1 MNKLLLIS
9 SIALASFSL
18 IGCNSMNSTMNDTS
32 RIANSTVGAGV
43 KYTATTVGTG
53 VGYVSKAGAKVGKGV
68 GSAVET
74 GVDAVSD
81 KTAH

>member
-1 MNKLLLIS
+1 
-9 SIALASFSL
+9 
-18 IGCNSMNSTMNDTS
+18 MNDTS
-32 RIANSTVGAGV
+32 RFANSTVGAGV

-53 VGYVSKAGAKVGKGV
+53 VGYVSKAGTKVGKGV

-74 GVDAVSD
+74 GVDAVSG